1 MLAWLVCWAL
11 HICALPLPCLSLQM
25 LCPER
30 MYAVIVGASLCVSK
44 ETDAQLEQ
52 QLLSSRDLYVP
63 WQGSH
68 EGIMRS
74 KPSVPE
80 SYPDVP

>member
-11 HICALPLPCLSLQM
+11 HSCALPLPCLSLQM
-25 LCPER
+25 LCPAR
-30 MYAVIVGASLCVSK
+30 MYAVIVGASVYVSK
-44 ETDAQLEQ
+44 ETDAQLAQ
-52 QLLSSRDLYVP
+52 QPLSARDLYVP
-63 WQGSH
+63 WQGSY

-74 KPSVPE
+74 KASVPE